1 MSRHGA
7 ALGARDMVES
17 TPLHHAA
24 LGAAPAAAELLLA
37 LGADPD
43 ARDEDG
49 DAPLDNAEVWS
60 CAQWRGGA
68 PRGRAGGPGR
78 GPRPG
83 RAPGGAAERRSAGA
97 SQAPEVQSSWGAA
110 VAQRPPSPAPA

>member
-68 PRGRAGGPGR
+68 PRAAPRAR
-78 GPRPG
+78 ARAAPRPG
-83 RAPGGAAERRSAGA
+83 PRRCGRAAALAHLRRLRCTACPISTG
-97 SQAPEVQSSWGAA
+97 
-110 VAQRPPSPAPA
+110 